1 MASPRVSVIVPCLN
15 AADTIGGQ
23 LDALARQ
30 EWDEPWEV
38 VVADNGST
46 DGTREVVARW
56 ADRLPGL
63 RVIDASAR
71 QSAGHAMNRGVEEA
85 RGESVTFADADDEVG
100 EGWLAALG
108 TALRE
113 HEFVACRQDHAK
125 LNEPWVQASREQRFD
140 TGLPTTYFPPYLPYT
155 GAGAL
160 GIRKEL
166 HERAGGF
173 DEGLYLE
180 DLDYCLRVQLLG
192 PRLHF
197 VPDAVIHYR
206 FRDSLGGIFRQA
218 YNYGRG
224 MAAVQRKHKPRGT
237 RFPGQR
243 KWLVTGWKPVL
254 LELPNARRKG
264 GRARLAWILGGQ
276 LGRYR
281 GSFEHRVLA
290 V

>member
-1 MASPRVSVIVPCLN
+1 MDPKLSVVVPCLN

-30 EWDEPWEV
+30 EWSEPWEV
-38 VVADNGST
+38 VVADNGSS
-46 DGTREVVARW
+46 DGSPEVAARW

-63 RVIDASAR
+63 RVIDASGGR
-71 QSAGHAMNRGVEEA
+71 SAGYAMNRGVEAA
-85 RGESVTFADADDEVG
+85 RGESIAFADADDEVG

-108 TALRE
+108 EALRE
-113 HEFVACRQDHAK
+113 HEFVSCRQDDVK
-125 LNEPWVQASREQRFD
+125 LNEAWVRESREMRFA
-140 TGLPTTYFPPYLPYT
+140 TELPTTSFPPYVPYT

-160 GIRKEL
+160 AIRKVL
-166 HERAGGF
+166 HERVGGF
-173 DEGLYLE
+173 DETLYLE
-180 DLDYCLRVQLLG
+180 DLDYCIRVQLLG
-192 PRLHF
+192 PRLQF

-206 FRDSLGGIFRQA
+206 YRSSLGGIFRQA
-218 YNYGRG
+218 YTYGRG
-224 MAAVQRKHKPRGT
+224 MAAIQRKHKPQGA

-254 LELPNARRKG
+254 LHLPGARRKG

-281 GSFEHRVLA
+281 GSIEHRVLA

>member
-1 MASPRVSVIVPCLN
+1 MEPRLTVVVPCLN

-30 EWDEPWEV
+30 QWDEPWEV

-46 DGTREVVARW
+46 DGSPEVVAGW
-56 ADRLPGL
+56 ADRLPAL
-63 RVIDASAR
+63 RVIDASGR
-71 QSAGHAMNRGVEEA
+71 KSAGYAMNRGVEEA
-85 RGESVTFADADDEVG
+85 RGESVAFADADDEVG

-108 TALRE
+108 DALRD
-113 HEFVACRQDHAK
+113 HEFVSCRQDDEK
-125 LNEPWVQASREQRFD
+125 LNEPWVRAARERKFL
-140 TGLPTTYFPPYLPYT
+140 TGLPTLAFPPHLPYA
-155 GAGAL
+155 GAGTI
-160 GIRKEL
+160 GIRRAL
-166 HERAGGF
+166 HLRAGGF
-173 DEGLYLE
+173 DESLYLE
-180 DLDYCLRVQLLG
+180 DLDYCIRVQLLG

-197 VPDAVIHYR
+197 VPEAVIHYR
-206 FRDSLGGIFRQA
+206 YRSSLGGIFRQA
-218 YNYGRG
+218 YRYGRG
-224 MAAVQRKHKPRGT
+224 LAAVQRKHKPRGV

-254 LELPNARRKG
+254 LALPNARRKS

-281 GSFEHRVLA
+281 GSVEHRILA